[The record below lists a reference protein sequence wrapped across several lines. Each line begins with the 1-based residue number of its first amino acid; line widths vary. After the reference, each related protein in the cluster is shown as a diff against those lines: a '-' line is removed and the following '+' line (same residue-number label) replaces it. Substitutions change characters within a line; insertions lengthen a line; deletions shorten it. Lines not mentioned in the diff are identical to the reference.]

1 MATKYP
7 NLAAEIVRHGF
18 SNEEIYTAT
27 AEAVKKTPD
36 TVSNWIG
43 GRAGELPITA
53 AFVIRNKFFPNM
65 TVDYLFD
72 TQPIT

>member
-18 SNEEIYTAT
+18 SSEEIYKVTAK
-27 AEAVKKTPD
+27 EVKKSPD
-36 TVSNWIG
+36 TVSNWVG
-43 GRAGELPITA
+43 GRAGELPIAA
-53 AFVIRNKFFPNM
+53 AFVIRDKFFPSM

>member
-1 MATKYP
+1 MAVKYP

-18 SNEEIYTAT
+18 SNEEIYSAT
-27 AEAVKKTPD
+27 AKAVKKTPD

-43 GRAGELPITA
+43 GRAGELPIAA
-53 AFVIRNKFFPNM
+53 AFVIRDEFFPTM
-65 TVDYLFD
+65 SVDYLFD